1 MPRPGLSA
9 RIAAGFLALL
19 LVFGAAGAFA
29 VVTLRAARQDLV
41 VLTRGYLALGRAAT
55 QLRTLQELKD
65 ATVTRALDD
74 DDDRLRRPLLGFARE
89 LYPAAMRE
97 RLDEIQLLSRQ
108 LQGSS
113 VTDALF
119 LETVFAQARRASD
132 LARRYDDATDRVLD
146 ALESGGDPSEQ
157 VASVEAWRK
166 RSEGYSRELRAIA
179 LGVDARAADALLRVE
194 AAEARGA
201 WLVGVVVI
209 VAGIVGVFVLWM
221 MLRALRPLRGLADA
235 TRALQQG
242 AGVDA
247 VSAVL
252 PRNAPSDDDEVAVL
266 GRELLTLARA
276 LDDRNAALAQRSREL
291 LRLSA
296 FAEDVVRSVRS
307 GIVVVDDGD
316 RVRSLNPAARSVF
329 GLPLVDVE
337 GRGVVEVFGGAPL
350 DTAQPLAAVI
360 ADVRKSGAPRSFP
373 LVKRADKVVD
383 VAVVPL
389 RDRAGSSGGD
399 VLLLG
404 DDVTARED
412 ARERLVQSERLAAIG
427 RLAAQ
432 ITHEIRNPLSSIGL
446 NIELLGDD
454 VEHLPI
460 DRQAE
465 VKAILDAVLSEVRRL
480 AEITEG
486 YLRFARLPAPQK
498 AEADVG
504 DLCAGLVAFTQGD
517 AASRGVNVELHVEP
531 ALPAVVVDADRL
543 RQALLNLLRN
553 GLEAAGKGGTV
564 RVSARRRAAATAPG
578 TEVASADAGS
588 STGAAAGDAGRS
600 DAADGVEL
608 VVEDNGPGVPPASRD
623 RIFSPFF
630 TTKKDG
636 TGLGLV
642 VAREI
647 AREHGGDLVV
657 ADGSLGGA
665 AFVVSLPAAA

>member
-1 MPRPGLSA
+1 MPRLGLSA
-9 RIAAGFLALL
+9 RIFAGFLALL
-19 LVFGAAGAFA
+19 IVFGAASAFA
-29 VVTLRAARQDLV
+29 VVTLRAARRDLV

-65 ATVTRALDD
+65 ATVARALDERD
-74 DDDRLRRPLLGFARE
+74 AVVRRPLVGFARE
-89 LYPAAMRE
+89 LYPQAMRE
-97 RLDEIQLLSRQ
+97 HLDEIQQLSRQ

-113 VTDALF
+113 AADALF
-119 LETVFAQARRASD
+119 LETVFAQARRARD
-132 LARRYDDATDRVLD
+132 LSQGYDDATNRVLD
-146 ALESGGDPSEQ
+146 AVDGGDGGDTERAAL
-157 VASVEAWRK
+157 VDAWHK

-194 AAEARGA
+194 AAEARSA
-201 WLVGVVVI
+201 WLVVAVVV
-209 VAGIVGVFVLWM
+209 VAGLVGLLVLFM
-221 MLRALRPLRGLADA
+221 MVRALKPLRSLADA

-242 AGVDA
+242 AGADVIEG
-247 VSAVL
+247 VL
-252 PRNAPSDDDEVAVL
+252 ATATGTRGADDDVAVL
-266 GRELLTLARA
+266 GRELLALARG
-276 LDDRNAALAQRSREL
+276 LDERNVALAQRSRDL

-329 GLPLVDVE
+329 QLPLVDVE
-337 GRGVVEVFGGAPL
+337 GKRVVEVFGAAMLGAAL
-350 DTAQPLAAVI
+350 PLADVI
-360 ADVRKSGAPRSFP
+360 ADVRKSGALRAFP
-373 LVKRADKVVD
+373 LVKLGEKVVD

-454 VEHLPI
+454 VEHLPP
-460 DRQAE
+460 DRQGE
-465 VKAILDAVLSEVRRL
+465 VKSILDAVLAEVRRL

-498 AEADVG
+498 TEADVG

-517 AASRGVNVELHVEP
+517 AGNRGVNVELHVEQG
-531 ALPAVVVDADRL
+531 LPAVAVDADRL

-564 RVSARRRAAATAPG
+564 RVSARRRAQ
-578 TEVASADAGS
+578 
-588 STGAAAGDAGRS
+588 GD
-600 DAADGVEL
+600 DDDGVEL
-608 VVEDNGPGVPPASRD
+608 VIEDNGPGVPAASREK
-623 RIFSPFF
+623 IFSPFF
-630 TTKKDG
+630 TTKKEG

-657 ADGSLGGA
+657 ADGALGGA
-665 AFVVSLPAAA
+665 AFVVTLPAAG

>member
-1 MPRPGLSA
+1 VPRLGLSA
-9 RIAAGFLALL
+9 RIFAGFLALL
-19 LVFGAAGAFA
+19 IVFGAASAFA
-29 VVTLRAARQDLV
+29 VVTLRAARRDLV

-65 ATVTRALDD
+65 ATVARALDEGD
-74 DDDRLRRPLLGFARE
+74 VVVRRPLVGFARE
-89 LYPAAMRE
+89 LYPQAMRE

-108 LQGSS
+108 LQGTSAA
-113 VTDALF
+113 DALF
-119 LETVFAQARRASD
+119 LETVFAQARRARD
-132 LARRYDDATDRVLD
+132 LSQGYDDATNRVLD
-146 ALESGGDPSEQ
+146 AVDGNDVGSDGDRT
-157 VASVEAWRK
+157 ALVETWRK

-194 AAEARGA
+194 AAEARSA
-201 WLVGVVVI
+201 WLVVVVVV
-209 VAGIVGVFVLWM
+209 VAGLVGLLVLWM
-221 MLRALRPLRGLADA
+221 MVRALRPLASLADA

-242 AGVDA
+242 AGADVIEG
-247 VSAVL
+247 VL
-252 PRNAPSDDDEVAVL
+252 APATGPRAAGDDIAVL
-266 GRELLTLARA
+266 GRELLALARA
-276 LDDRNAALAQRSREL
+276 LDERNVALAQRSRDL

-329 GLPLVDVE
+329 QLPLVDVE
-337 GRGVVEVFGGAPL
+337 GRRVVEVFGAAMLGATLPL
-350 DTAQPLAAVI
+350 SDVI
-360 ADVRKSGAPRSFP
+360 ADVRKSGALRAFP
-373 LVKRADKVVD
+373 LVKLGEKVVD

-404 DDVTARED
+404 EDVTARED

-454 VEHLPI
+454 VENLPT

-465 VKAILDAVLSEVRRL
+465 VKAILDAVLAEVRRL

-498 AEADVG
+498 TEADVG

-531 ALPAVVVDADRL
+531 GLPVVAVDADRL

-564 RVSARRRAAATAPG
+564 RVSARRNAAK
-578 TEVASADAGS
+578 ADDG
-588 STGAAAGDAGRS
+588 GEDA
-600 DAADGVEL
+600 GVEL
-608 VVEDNGPGVPPASRD
+608 VIEDNGPGVPLASREK
-623 RIFSPFF
+623 IFSPFF
-630 TTKKDG
+630 TTKKEG

-647 AREHGGDLVV
+647 AREHGGELVV
-657 ADGSLGGA
+657 ADGALGGA
-665 AFVVSLPAAA
+665 AFVVMLPAAA